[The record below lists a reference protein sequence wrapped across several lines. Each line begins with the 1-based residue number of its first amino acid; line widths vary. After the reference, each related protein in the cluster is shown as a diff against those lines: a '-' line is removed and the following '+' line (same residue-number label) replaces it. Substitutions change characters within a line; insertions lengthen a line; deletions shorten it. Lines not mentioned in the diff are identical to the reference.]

1 VGTFIAGHRQKR
13 RWRLKG
19 LKILFVSDVSIQD
32 IIGGA
37 ERVLYEQTTRLAAR
51 GHDVHILTRRL
62 PAHQADHA
70 VIRTVKEWRY
80 RVNQDNAVSFFISTL
95 HNGKR
100 LFEEI
105 HNVNKFDCI
114 NFQQPFSAFA
124 VLRSDQCRKIRKIYT
139 CFSFAFEEYAS
150 RNAKPRPLSKKI
162 VNSLHLATRRWIEQK
177 ALNQSDRIVALSRFT
192 CDRLLNVYGFPI
204 DDIIIIPGGIDL
216 VRFHPAADRRAV
228 RGRLRIPREKI
239 ILLTV
244 RNLVPRM
251 GLENLIRAMQDI
263 VKSMPDIYLI
273 IGGAGPLKDSLVSLC
288 RDLNLDRHIHFA
300 GFIPEADLP
309 DYYRAADVFVLPTM
323 ELEGFGLV
331 TLEALASGTPV
342 LGTPVGGTQEIL
354 SRLDSRFLFAD
365 ASHEAI
371 SRLII
376 EACQGYRN
384 HPDQW
389 TLDSQQ
395 CRQFAEKHYSW
406 ETNVDAMERLF
417 LGDSRGLYP
426 MFMHGTSGRDKK

>member
-1 VGTFIAGHRQKR
+1 
-13 RWRLKG
+13 LN
-19 LKILFVSDVSIQD
+19 ILFVSDVSIQD
-32 IIGGA
+32 VIGGA

-51 GHDVHILTRRL
+51 GHAVQILTRRL
-62 PAHQADHA
+62 PPHQSSYAE
-70 VIRTVKEWRY
+70 IRNVKEWRY
-80 RVNQDNAVSFFISTL
+80 DVNQNNAVSFFMSTL

-105 HNVNKFDCI
+105 YNVKKFDCI

-124 VLRSDQCRKIRKIYT
+124 VLRSDKSRNIRKVYT
-139 CFSFAFEEYAS
+139 CLSFAFEEYAS
-150 RNAKPRPLSKKI
+150 RNASPQPLGKKI
-162 VNSLHLATRRWIEQK
+162 VHSLHLLSRRWIEQK

-192 CDRLLNVYGFPI
+192 GDRLFNVYGFPLE
-204 DDIIIIPGGIDL
+204 DIIMVPGGIDL
-216 VRFHPAADRRAV
+216 VRFHPSEDKITLRE
-228 RGRLRIPREKI
+228 RLHLPQEKT

-251 GLENLIRAMQDI
+251 GLDNLILAMRNI
-263 VKSMPDIYLI
+263 VDSVPDIYLI
-273 IGGAGPLKDSLVSLC
+273 IGGAGPLKDNLVSLC
-288 RDLNLDRHIHFA
+288 RDLNLDRHTHFA

-354 SRLDSRFLFAD
+354 SRLDSRFLFED

-376 EACQGYRN
+376 EMCHKYRN
-384 HPDQW
+384 QPEQW
-389 TLDSQQ
+389 RLDSQR
-395 CRQFAEKHYSW
+395 CRQFAEKYYSW
-406 ETNVDAMERLF
+406 ETNVDAMEGLF
-417 LGDSRGLYP
+417 MGDAS
-426 MFMHGTSGRDKK
+426 